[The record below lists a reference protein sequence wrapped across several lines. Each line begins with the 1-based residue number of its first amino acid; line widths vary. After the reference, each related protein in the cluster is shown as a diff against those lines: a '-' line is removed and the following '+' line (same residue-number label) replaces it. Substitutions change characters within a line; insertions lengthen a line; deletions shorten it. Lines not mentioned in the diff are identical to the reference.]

1 MTVCPGIGDLDS
13 LVTESGSPKAAQ
25 KSFGIGRSYE
35 ESYLVDTGWSG
46 SGIHSGGC
54 GPAAGTTPAG
64 FCPHADL
71 AKMKASQEEAAKAMQ
86 GGGQNFQNMSEE
98 ERTKMREE
106 FTKRREATQAILT
119 DMDAQIAKLKG
130 RRQLQTAFDEGQTE
144 LKAIRDLANE
154 EKATKAAERLG
165 QLIDKN
171 QTKFDDMMKKLG
183 LPEGRQGGQG
193 GQGGQRPAGQ

>member
-1 MTVCPGIGDLDS
+1 MKKAIWFTLIGLVLVSTVAVVAQQQEQRQQGFARNREIQQQAMTALQ
-13 LVTESGSPKAAQ
+13 E
-25 KSFGIGRSYE
+25 
-35 ESYLVDTGWSG
+35 
-46 SGIHSGGC
+46 
-54 GPAAGTTPAG
+54 
-64 FCPHADL
+64 DL

-119 DMDAQIAKLKG
+119 DMEAQIAKLKG

-183 LPEGRQGGQG
+183 LPEGRMGG